1 MNIVIAGCG
10 KIGRTV
16 IASLTA
22 EGHSV
27 TAIDTNPKAL
37 EAVTD
42 NYDVMT
48 VCGNAAD
55 SDTLDEA
62 SIEKVDLFIALSG
75 SDEINMLSC
84 FIAKRM
90 GASYTV
96 ARIRNPEYNDQ
107 SLGLLRVHLDLA
119 GAVNPDYLA
128 ARELYNTLKL
138 PSAARVETF
147 SRRNL
152 EMIELRLKPESVLAG
167 IRLIDMRKK
176 YPGQY
181 LVGVVQREDNVY
193 IPDGNFVLSPG
204 DKIGITASPNE
215 LLKLLKSLGTTQK
228 QAKSVMIV
236 GAGRTCFYL
245 AKMLLAGGSSVTI
258 IEKDLKRCNEM
269 SEALR
274 GAFVINGDGANQ
286 DLLLEAGIENMDA
299 FLSLT
304 GIDEENILLSYYAAT
319 RTVPKVIP
327 KVNRDEFV
335 SIAEKMGLDTVI
347 TPRKIASN
355 VLVGFARALKNSM
368 GSKIETL
375 YKLMDG
381 KAEALEFDAQ
391 DDPSYARIPLKD
403 IKLRPNTLVA
413 GIIRGRKTI
422 IPMGNDTILPGD
434 KVVILTAGKRM
445 NDLADIVK

>member
-128 ARELYNTLKL
+128 ARELYNILKL

>member
-55 SDTLDEA
+55 SDTLNEA

-84 FIAKRM
+84 FVAKRM

-128 ARELYNTLKL
+128 ARELYNILKL

-167 IRLIDMRKK
+167 VRLIDMRKK

-391 DDPSYARIPLKD
+391 DVPSYARIPLKD

>member
-204 DKIGITASPNE
+204 DKIGVTASPNE

>member
-27 TAIDTNPKAL
+27 TVIDTNPKAL

>member
-119 GAVNPDYLA
+119 GAVNPDYHA
-128 ARELYNTLKL
+128 ARELYNTLKH

>member
-245 AKMLLAGGSSVTI
+245 AKMLLAGGSRVTI

>member
-167 IRLIDMRKK
+167 VRLIDMRKK

>member
-228 QAKSVMIV
+228 QA
-236 GAGRTCFYL
+236 
-245 AKMLLAGGSSVTI
+245 
-258 IEKDLKRCNEM
+258 
-269 SEALR
+269 
-274 GAFVINGDGANQ
+274 
-286 DLLLEAGIENMDA
+286 
-299 FLSLT
+299 
-304 GIDEENILLSYYAAT
+304 
-319 RTVPKVIP
+319 
-327 KVNRDEFV
+327 
-335 SIAEKMGLDTVI
+335 
-347 TPRKIASN
+347 
-355 VLVGFARALKNSM
+355 
-368 GSKIETL
+368 
-375 YKLMDG
+375 
-381 KAEALEFDAQ
+381 
-391 DDPSYARIPLKD
+391 
-403 IKLRPNTLVA
+403 
-413 GIIRGRKTI
+413 
-422 IPMGNDTILPGD
+422 
-434 KVVILTAGKRM
+434 
-445 NDLADIVK
+445 

>member
-167 IRLIDMRKK
+167 ISLIDMRKK

>member
-245 AKMLLAGGSSVTI
+245 AMMLLAGGSSVTI

>member
-204 DKIGITASPNE
+204 DRIGITASPNE